1 MTASGPFAMG
11 PAMAGSAGSRRS
23 TPRSNFAP
31 SIAPSTSGSSSLGAG
46 LSKTAPP
53 SLRKDLDLK
62 GKGKEVKVEDDE
74 EVYSDQDDGVEII
87 DIDNV
92 RTMDWMAPETIR
104 RERKP
109 AKKVKKEKGEPET
122 GEFARSSGRRGLKAS
137 PSWRRRCGQRVGSQ
151 RKRGRGGRARTRGCH
166 RRLCYPSEPRF
177 RPFPHLF
184 HARTYLP

>member
-11 PAMAGSAGSRRS
+11 PAMAGNAGSRRS

-53 SLRKDLDLK
+53 TLRKDLDLK
-62 GKGKEVKVEDDE
+62 GKGKEVKPEEDE
-74 EVYSDQDDGVEII
+74 EVYSDQDEGVEII

-92 RTMDWMAPETIR
+92 RTMDWMAPESIR

-109 AKKVKKEKGEPET
+109 AKKVKRERAEPET
-122 GEFARSSGRRGLKAS
+122 RGSSCFS
-137 PSWRRRCGQRVGSQ
+137 S
-151 RKRGRGGRARTRGCH
+151 H
-166 RRLCYPSEPRF
+166 E
-177 RPFPHLF
+177 
-184 HARTYLP
+184 